1 MHSKMRHEV
10 MRVYD
15 VRVKDFGDG
24 LIEFSEY
31 SKSLLYKD
39 PSYEACEEIQSFKG
53 EVDFNFSSTSLIKK
67 DVEEKKDNKK
77 EIRKNNLNRSFM
89 LLTDLVLSNR
99 SNLKTFITLTFKDN
113 IKDLTYANK
122 TFNNYCKAVR
132 KHYPDFM
139 YIGVPEFQ
147 KRGAVHY
154 HILTNLS
161 LDACKAFRLQDNEEN
176 KYDAIQWSHGFS
188 SVFDLS
194 MTDEKFNISAYMGK
208 YFFKDIDNRLFGRQ
222 KVLRSQ
228 NCKKPIISRLRKL
241 SDEYDELISKVSNMQ
256 LISDKTVISKSYEV
270 MSINYK
276 IFKSY

>member
-24 LIEFSEY
+24 LIELSEY

-39 PSYEACEEIQSFKG
+39 PSYEPREEIQVFK
-53 EVDFNFSSTSLIKK
+53 N
-67 DVEEKKDNKK
+67 VEEKKDNKQ

-122 TFNNYCKAVR
+122 IFNNYCKAVR
-132 KHYPDFM
+132 RHYPDFI

-161 LDACKAFRLQDNEEN
+161 LSDCKAFRLQDNEED

-228 NCKKPIISRLRKL
+228 NCKKPIVTRLNKM
-241 SDEYDELISKVSNMQ
+241 SDEYDEFFLKVSNMK
-256 LISDKTVISKSYEV
+256 LVSDKTILSKSYEI

-276 IFKSY
+276 VFKAY